1 MTHPW
6 RGTRPDVLLHL
17 EGLAFLIGGCI
28 AYGHLY
34 PGKWSLFAL
43 LFLAPDVSLLPYMR
57 SKGVAAATV
66 YNVFHN
72 YALPL
77 GLGLFGWVGGAALA
91 GEISLIWIA
100 HISFDRLLGYG
111 LKYPGEFKRTH
122 IQSSAHA

>member
-1 MTHPW
+1 MNRLF
-6 RGTRPDVLLHL
+6 RGTRPDFLLQL
-17 EGLAFLIGGCI
+17 EGLIFLIAGCA

-34 PGKWSLFAL
+34 PGKWGLFAL

-57 SKGVAAATV
+57 SKGLAAATA
-66 YNVFHN
+66 YNVFHS
-72 YALPL
+72 YVLPL
-77 GLGLFGWVGGAALA
+77 GLALFAWLRGSPAA
-91 GEISLIWIA
+91 GEISLIWMA